1 METELMQL
9 LMSGGANV
17 AFGIFLWKQNQDLQK
32 RADERERKA
41 EEKETALRARY
52 DKVIDGMQVREADIR
67 ETIVQEMTDLDKRM
81 SLLEQSMGVL
91 STMISELKGSLLRVD
106 NAN

>member
-17 AFGIFLWKQNQDLQK
+17 AFGIFLYKQNQDLQK

-41 EEKETALRARY
+41 EEKRNCIEST
-52 DKVIDGMQVREADIR
+52 IR
-67 ETIVQEMTDLDKRM
+67 
-81 SLLEQSMGVL
+81 
-91 STMISELKGSLLRVD
+91 
-106 NAN
+106 